1 MNIYN
6 SVDIKTFEQH
16 NPAIIKSLNKMEKFA
31 QYGWVITAPQVGL
44 PMKIMLV
51 QLHLALDEDGFTI
64 KGTDK
69 TKNYIFAN
77 PEIRPLTNEKAFSI
91 ESSLS
96 VPALSGVVERH
107 QGLVKKCGCFCFK
120 DLSFRT
126 PAFFYRTIVFCT
138 QLPRWQTVFL
148 TVRENIISLF

>member
-1 MNIYN
+1 MNVYN
-6 SVDIKTFEQH
+6 SVDMKTFEQH
-16 NPAIIKSLNKMEKFA
+16 NPAIMKSLSKMEKFA

-51 QLHLALDEDGFTI
+51 QLHLGLDDDGFTI

-69 TKNYIFAN
+69 TKNYVFAN

-96 VPALSGVVERH
+96 LPALSGVVERH
-107 QGLVKKCGCFCFK
+107 QEM
-120 DLSFRT
+120 
-126 PAFFYRTIVFCT
+126 
-138 QLPRWQTVFL
+138 L
-148 TVRENIISLF
+148 TKIRN

>member
-1 MNIYN
+1 MVFSGDPILRQPAADFDVNIYN

-107 QGLVKKCGCFCFK
+107 QGLVKK
-120 DLSFRT
+120 
-126 PAFFYRTIVFCT
+126 
-138 QLPRWQTVFL
+138 
-148 TVRENIISLF
+148 